1 MQLIVLI
8 VLCFWAVYTSHRFI
22 PFSIKLFNNDKKQI
36 VLEFPK
42 KNMTLNITFR
52 EPAITLPKFY
62 LDDMHQV
69 IMMFQ

>member
-8 VLCFWAVYTSHRFI
+8 VLCFWAVYTSQRFI

-42 KNMTLNITFR
+42 KNITLNITFR